1 MTTTIIISICVL
13 ILIAYAFDLTS
24 KHTKIPTVILLLILG
39 WLVKKGVG
47 FFNLSMPNLEPL
59 LPLFGTIGL
68 ILIVLE
74 GSLGLELNIQ
84 KKKVLYKS
92 ALSAT
97 ISLIILFLGIGFTFS
112 YLSGAGVMVSILN
125 AIPLCVISSA
135 IAIPSVQNLSE
146 DKKEFVVYESS
157 FSDIIGVILFNYFL
171 TNELITV
178 QSFSVFFGEIAIMLV
193 ISLVSSIGLSFLI
206 KKIDHHVKFIP
217 ILMMIILIY
226 TISKIYHLPSLIFI
240 LIFGL
245 FLGNLDELKS
255 FSLIKRLDPD
265 KLDQEVGRFREI
277 VIEITFLVRTMFFL
291 VFGYLIN
298 FDTLLDT
305 KSLMI
310 ASGIVAGMLLIR
322 FLQLKFSKLEVFPL
336 MFIAPRGLITIL
348 LFLSLPLSK
357 KISLVSESLILQV
370 VLISIIVMMVGLMAV
385 KSKKNTE

>member
-39 WLVKKGVG
+39 WLVKQGVG

-59 LPLFGTIGL
+59 LLLFGTIGL

-255 FSLIKRLDPD
+255 FSLIKRLDPE

-298 FDTLLDT
+298 IDTLLDT

-322 FLQLKFSKLEVFPL
+322 FLQLKFSKIEVFPL

>member
-39 WLVKKGVG
+39 WLVKQGVG

-277 VIEITFLVRTMFFL
+277 VTEITFLVRTMFFL

-298 FDTLLDT
+298 IDTLIDT

-322 FLQLKFSKLEVFPL
+322 FLQLKFSKLEVFPM

-370 VLISIIVMMVGLMAV
+370 VLISIIVMMVGLMVV
-385 KSKKNTE
+385 KSKRNTE